1 MDSYGS
7 HCTEPTDQSGRFRK
21 PQVTF
26 FVTLFST
33 ILVVCGKVNFT
44 NLSRYSRLN
53 EKTYRRHFGAEF
65 DFTWFNVE
73 LVKLAART
81 EQALLLVMDSSFI
94 AKSGKATEGIDWY
107 WNGCNSRV
115 EKGLEISL
123 VSVVD
128 VEAKT
133 AYALS
138 AQQTLAQA
146 DIPCEIT
153 RMDQYLYH
161 LEAVRPHLPHQVRYL
176 AVDGAYAKANFVGG
190 AVECQ
195 LDVVSKLR
203 GDANLRY
210 LYTGEQKTRGRPRKY
225 DGKVDFTDLS
235 RFTCIKALQP
245 NVDLYTQR
253 VWHVSLKR
261 EIRVVYLLDRRVPTR
276 VRTCLL
282 FSTDVE
288 QDPTQIVQF
297 YRLRFQ
303 IEFIFRDA
311 KQFAG
316 LEDCQARDLTKLEF
330 HFNASLTAL
339 NLAKVEANHQHLGQE
354 RVPFSMTSVK
364 RRALNQHLLNLF
376 IATFDLEPTLIKSH
390 PNYSTLCNYGIIA
403 A

>member
-1 MDSYGS
+1 
-7 HCTEPTDQSGRFRK
+7 
-21 PQVTF
+21 
-26 FVTLFST
+26 VTLFST
-33 ILVVCGKVNFT
+33 ILIVCGKVNFT
-44 NLSRYSRLN
+44 NLSRYSELN
-53 EKTYRRHFGAEF
+53 EKTYRRHFTAEF
-65 DFTWFNVE
+65 DFPSFNVE
-73 LVKLAART
+73 LVNLSPRAG
-81 EQALLLVMDSSFI
+81 QALLLVMDGSFI
-94 AKSGKATEGIDWY
+94 AKSGKATTGIDWY

-195 LDVVSKLR
+195 LDVISKLR
-203 GDANLRY
+203 CDANLRY

-225 DGKVDFTDLS
+225 DGKVDLTDLS
-235 RFTCIKALQP
+235 RFTSVQSLQP
-245 NVDLYTQR
+245 DVDLYTQR

-261 EIRVVYLLDRRVPTR
+261 EIRVVYLIDRRSPHR
-276 VRTCLL
+276 VGTCLL
-282 FSTDVE
+282 FSTDVD

-297 YRLRFQ
+297 YQLRFQ
-303 IEFIFRDA
+303 IEFLFRDA

-330 HFNASLTAL
+330 HFNACLTAL
-339 NLAKVEANHQHLGQE
+339 NLAKVEANPQHSGQE
-354 RVPFSMTSVK
+354 RVPFSMASVK
-364 RRALNQHLLNLF
+364 RRALNQHLLDRF

>member
-1 MDSYGS
+1 
-7 HCTEPTDQSGRFRK
+7 
-21 PQVTF
+21 VTF

-44 NLSRYSRLN
+44 NLSRYSELN

-65 DFTWFNVE
+65 DFTSFNVE

-81 EQALLLVMDSSFI
+81 GQALLLVMDSSFI
-94 AKSGKATEGIDWY
+94 AKSGKATTGIDWY
-107 WNGCNSRV
+107 WNGCASRV

-128 VEAKT
+128 VETRT
-133 AYALS
+133 ADALS

-146 DIPCEIT
+146 EMPSDIT

-161 LEAVRPHLPHQVRYL
+161 LEAVRLHLPHQVRYV
-176 AVDGAYAKANFVGG
+176 AVDGAYAKEGFVRG
-190 AVECQ
+190 AVDCQ
-195 LDVVSKLR
+195 DVISKLR

-235 RFTCIKALQP
+235 RFTCIKAVQP

-261 EIRVVYLLDRRVPTR
+261 EIRVVYLMDCRVPNR

-288 QDPTQIVQF
+288 QDPTQIMQF
-297 YRLRFQ
+297 YQLRFQ
-303 IEFIFRDA
+303 IEFLFRDA
-311 KQFAG
+311 KQFTG

-339 NLAKVEANHQHLGQE
+339 NLAKVEANPQHSGQE
-354 RVPFSMTSVK
+354 RVPFSMASVK
-364 RRALNQHLLNLF
+364 RRALNQHLLNRF
-376 IATFDLEPTLIKSH
+376 IATLDLEPTLIKSH
-390 PNYSTLCNYGIIA
+390 PDYLTLCNYGIIA

>member
-1 MDSYGS
+1 
-7 HCTEPTDQSGRFRK
+7 
-21 PQVTF
+21 
-26 FVTLFST
+26 
-33 ILVVCGKVNFT
+33 VN
-44 NLSRYSRLN
+44 
-53 EKTYRRHFGAEF
+53 
-65 DFTWFNVE
+65 
-73 LVKLAART
+73 
-81 EQALLLVMDSSFI
+81 
-94 AKSGKATEGIDWY
+94 
-107 WNGCNSRV
+107 
-115 EKGLEISL
+115 
-123 VSVVD
+123 VD
-128 VEAKT
+128 TQT

-138 AQQTLAQA
+138 AQQTLPQA
-146 DIPCEIT
+146 EMPSEMT

-161 LEAVRPHLPHQVRYL
+161 LEAVRPHLPPQVRYL
-176 AVDGAYAKANFVGG
+176 AVDGAYAKEGFVRG
-190 AVECQ
+190 AVDCQ
-195 LDVVSKLR
+195 FDVISKLR

-316 LEDCQARDLTKLEF
+316 LEDCQARDLVKLEF
-330 HFNASLTAL
+330 HFNACLTAL
-339 NLAKVEANHQHLGQE
+339 NLAKVETNPPQRAQIAKDPI
-354 RVPFSMTSVK
+354 PFSMASVK
-364 RRALNQHLLNLF
+364 RRALNHHLLERF
-376 IATFDLEPTLIKSH
+376 IEILDLEPTLIKSH
-390 PNYSTLCNYGIIA
+390 PNYSTLCDYGSIA